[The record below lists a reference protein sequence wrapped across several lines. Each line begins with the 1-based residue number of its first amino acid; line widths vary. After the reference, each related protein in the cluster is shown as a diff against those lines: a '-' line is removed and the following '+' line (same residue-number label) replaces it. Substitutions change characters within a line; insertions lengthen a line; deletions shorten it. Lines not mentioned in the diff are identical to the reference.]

1 MKNTNWNLV
10 ESGQIVSFRY
20 KSRGGRSVNRTVLC
34 LDPEYL
40 YRKEST
46 NRIVRFF
53 IGLELDTSDKPALPI
68 GRVRQLFKI
77 LGEPDSTP
85 TQTTAQEME
94 RIYLSIKDFLKQN
107 PIFKTYL
114 LRKCRKYRVFLEDSY
129 GTIPITSIKRMEK
142 VDKRIRKMA
151 KEIARS
157 FADKMLENLDED

>member
-1 MKNTNWNLV
+1 MKNTNWNIV
-10 ESGQIVSFRY
+10 EPGQIVTFRY
-20 KSRGGRSVNRTVLC
+20 KSRSGRSVNRTVLC

-68 GRVRQLFKI
+68 GRVRQLFRI

-114 LRKCRKYRVFLEDSY
+114 LRKCRKNRVFLEDKYQSLN
-129 GTIPITSIKRMEK
+129 SLQVKK
-142 VDKRIRKMA
+142 VA
-151 KEIARS
+151 EIIS
-157 FADKMLENLDED
+157 EDEETTNILEDNLED

>member
-1 MKNTNWNLV
+1 M

-20 KSRGGRSVNRTVLC
+20 KSRSGRSVNRTVLC

-46 NRIVRFF
+46 KRIVRFF

-68 GRVRQLFKI
+68 GRVRQLFRI

-94 RIYLSIKDFLKQN
+94 KIYLSIKDFLKQN

-114 LRKCRKYRVFLEDSY
+114 LRKCRKNRVFLEDKYQSLN
-129 GTIPITSIKRMEK
+129 SLQVKK
-142 VDKRIRKMA
+142 VA
-151 KEIARS
+151 EIIS
-157 FADKMLENLDED
+157 EDEETTNILEDNLED

>member
-20 KSRGGRSVNRTVLC
+20 KSRSGRSVNRTVLC

-46 NRIVRFF
+46 KRIVRFF

-68 GRVRQLFKI
+68 GRVRQLFRI

-85 TQTTAQEME
+85 TQTTTQEME

-114 LRKCRKYRVFLEDSY
+114 LRKCRKNRVFLEDKYQSLN
-129 GTIPITSIKRMEK
+129 SLQVKK
-142 VDKRIRKMA
+142 VA
-151 KEIARS
+151 EIIS
-157 FADKMLENLDED
+157 EDEETTNILEDNLED

>member
-68 GRVRQLFKI
+68 GRVRQLFRI

-114 LRKCRKYRVFLEDSY
+114 LRKCRKNRVFLEDKYQSLNSLQVKKVAEIISEDEE
-129 GTIPITSIKRMEK
+129 TTNILEK
-142 VDKRIRKMA
+142 N
-151 KEIARS
+151 
-157 FADKMLENLDED
+157 LED

>member
-46 NRIVRFF
+46 KRIVRFF

-85 TQTTAQEME
+85 TQTTTQEME

-114 LRKCRKYRVFLEDSY
+114 LRKCRKNRVFLEDKYQSLNSLQVKKVAEIISEDEE
-129 GTIPITSIKRMEK
+129 TTNILEK
-142 VDKRIRKMA
+142 N
-151 KEIARS
+151 
-157 FADKMLENLDED
+157 LED

>member
-1 MKNTNWNLV
+1 M

-20 KSRGGRSVNRTVLC
+20 KSRSGRSVNRTVLC

-85 TQTTAQEME
+85 TQTTTQEME

-114 LRKCRKYRVFLEDSY
+114 LRKCRKNRVFLEDKYQSLN
-129 GTIPITSIKRMEK
+129 SLQVKK
-142 VDKRIRKMA
+142 VA
-151 KEIARS
+151 EIIS
-157 FADKMLENLDED
+157 EDEETTNILEDNLED

>member
-20 KSRGGRSVNRTVLC
+20 KSRSGRSVNRTVLC

-68 GRVRQLFKI
+68 GRVRQLFRI

-85 TQTTAQEME
+85 TQTTTQEME

-114 LRKCRKYRVFLEDSY
+114 LRKCRKNRVFLEDKYQSLN
-129 GTIPITSIKRMEK
+129 SLQVKK
-142 VDKRIRKMA
+142 VA
-151 KEIARS
+151 EIIS
-157 FADKMLENLDED
+157 EDEETTNILERNLED

>member
-68 GRVRQLFKI
+68 GRVRQLFRI

-114 LRKCRKYRVFLEDSY
+114 LRKCRKNRVFLEDKYQSLN
-129 GTIPITSIKRMEK
+129 SLQVKK
-142 VDKRIRKMA
+142 VA
-151 KEIARS
+151 EIIS
-157 FADKMLENLDED
+157 EDEETTNILENQLED

>member
-1 MKNTNWNLV
+1 M

-20 KSRGGRSVNRTVLC
+20 KSRSGRSVNRTVLC

-68 GRVRQLFKI
+68 GRVRQLFRI

-114 LRKCRKYRVFLEDSY
+114 LRKCRKNRVFLEDKYQSLN
-129 GTIPITSIKRMEK
+129 SLQVKK
-142 VDKRIRKMA
+142 VA
-151 KEIARS
+151 EIIS
-157 FADKMLENLDED
+157 EDEETTNILEDNLED

>member
-46 NRIVRFF
+46 KRIVRFF

-114 LRKCRKYRVFLEDSY
+114 LRKCRKNRVFLEDKYQSLNSLQVKKVAEIISEDEE
-129 GTIPITSIKRMEK
+129 TTNILEK
-142 VDKRIRKMA
+142 N
-151 KEIARS
+151 
-157 FADKMLENLDED
+157 LED

>member
-20 KSRGGRSVNRTVLC
+20 KSRSGRSVNRTVLC

-68 GRVRQLFKI
+68 GRVRQLFRI

-114 LRKCRKYRVFLEDSY
+114 LRKCRKNRVFLEDKYQSLN
-129 GTIPITSIKRMEK
+129 SLQVKK
-142 VDKRIRKMA
+142 VA
-151 KEIARS
+151 EIIS
-157 FADKMLENLDED
+157 EDEETTNILENQLED

>member
-20 KSRGGRSVNRTVLC
+20 KSRSGRSVNRTVLC

-46 NRIVRFF
+46 KRIVRFF

-114 LRKCRKYRVFLEDSY
+114 LRKCRKNRVFLEDKYQSLN
-129 GTIPITSIKRMEK
+129 SLQVKK
-142 VDKRIRKMA
+142 VA
-151 KEIARS
+151 EIIS
-157 FADKMLENLDED
+157 EDEETTNILEDNLED

>member
-20 KSRGGRSVNRTVLC
+20 KSRSGRSVNRTVLC

-46 NRIVRFF
+46 KRIVRFF

-114 LRKCRKYRVFLEDSY
+114 LRKCRKNRVFLEDKYQSLNSLQVKKVAEIISEDEE
-129 GTIPITSIKRMEK
+129 TTNILEK
-142 VDKRIRKMA
+142 N
-151 KEIARS
+151 
-157 FADKMLENLDED
+157 LED

>member
-20 KSRGGRSVNRTVLC
+20 KSRSGRSVNRTVLC

-46 NRIVRFF
+46 KRIVRFF

-114 LRKCRKYRVFLEDSY
+114 LRKCRKNRVFLEDKYQSLN
-129 GTIPITSIKRMEK
+129 SLQVKK
-142 VDKRIRKMA
+142 VA
-151 KEIARS
+151 EIIS
-157 FADKMLENLDED
+157 EDEETTNILENQLED

>member
-20 KSRGGRSVNRTVLC
+20 KSRSGRSVNRTVLC

-53 IGLELDTSDKPALPI
+53 IGLELNTSDKPALPLA
-68 GRVRQLFKI
+68 RVRQLFKI

-94 RIYLSIKDFLKQN
+94 RIYLSIKEFLKKN

-114 LRKCRKYRVFLEDSY
+114 LRKCKKNRVFLEDKYQSLN
-129 GTIPITSIKRMEK
+129 SLQVKK
-142 VDKRIRKMA
+142 VSDIIN
-151 KEIARS
+151 EDEETTNI
-157 FADKMLENLDED
+157 LEDNLED

>member
-20 KSRGGRSVNRTVLC
+20 KSRSGRSVNRTVLC

-46 NRIVRFF
+46 KRIVRFF

-68 GRVRQLFKI
+68 GRVRQLFRI

-114 LRKCRKYRVFLEDSY
+114 LRKCRKNRVFLEDKYQSLN
-129 GTIPITSIKRMEK
+129 SLQVKK
-142 VDKRIRKMA
+142 VA
-151 KEIARS
+151 EIIS
-157 FADKMLENLDED
+157 EDEETTNILENQLED

>member
-114 LRKCRKYRVFLEDSY
+114 LRKCRKNRVFLEDKYQSLNSLQVKKVAEIISEDEE
-129 GTIPITSIKRMEK
+129 TTNILEK
-142 VDKRIRKMA
+142 N
-151 KEIARS
+151 
-157 FADKMLENLDED
+157 LED

>member
-1 MKNTNWNLV
+1 MKNTAWTLV

-20 KSRGGRSVNRTVLC
+20 KSSGRSAQRTVLC

-68 GRVRQLFKI
+68 GRVRQLFRI

-114 LRKCRKYRVFLEDSY
+114 LRKCRKNRVFLEDKYQSLNSLQVKKVAEIISEDEE
-129 GTIPITSIKRMEK
+129 TTNILEK
-142 VDKRIRKMA
+142 N
-151 KEIARS
+151 
-157 FADKMLENLDED
+157 LED

>member
-20 KSRGGRSVNRTVLC
+20 KSRSGRSVNRTVLC

-53 IGLELDTSDKPALPI
+53 IGLELDTSDKPALPV

-114 LRKCRKYRVFLEDSY
+114 LRKCRKNRVFLEDKYQSLN
-129 GTIPITSIKRMEK
+129 SLQVKK
-142 VDKRIRKMA
+142 VSDIIN
-151 KEIARS
+151 EDEETTNI
-157 FADKMLENLDED
+157 LEDNLED

>member
-1 MKNTNWNLV
+1 M

-20 KSRGGRSVNRTVLC
+20 KSRGDRSVNRTVLC

-46 NRIVRFF
+46 KRIVRFF

-68 GRVRQLFKI
+68 GRVRQLFRI

-94 RIYLSIKDFLKQN
+94 KIYLSIKDFLKQN

-114 LRKCRKYRVFLEDSY
+114 LRKCRKNRVFLEDKYQSLN
-129 GTIPITSIKRMEK
+129 SLQVKK
-142 VDKRIRKMA
+142 VA
-151 KEIARS
+151 EIIS
-157 FADKMLENLDED
+157 EDEETTNILENQLED